1 MNLSG
6 SLITKMTHIS
16 FFPLGRTHGQS
27 MTQMEGQQT
36 MSEGSILIINCTY
49 SSSGYAHLF
58 WYVQYPGDGPQLLL
72 KAMKANDKGREKG
85 FEATYKKETTSFH
98 LEKASIQESDS
109 AVYYCALSDTRA
121 NCLSVEGQV
130 VGKPIERKEKP
141 RTEKKTPGSSQR
153 RKEEKQHH
161 VQKQCNKRK
170 QL

>member
-109 AVYYCALSDTRA
+109 AVYYCALSDTVAETAGGSDFPYLCGEMAPNFKRE
-121 NCLSVEGQV
+121 SDWVYQW
-130 VGKPIERKEKP
+130 K
-141 RTEKKTPGSSQR
+141 PGS
-153 RKEEKQHH
+153 
-161 VQKQCNKRK
+161 
-170 QL
+170 